1 VIVIDASSL
10 AKYILRE
17 ENWERVRESLLNEPY
32 SLTLALAEVSNA
44 IWKHHVLYKVI
55 SNREAEIMIEALKK
69 LKEDVVIFEPFE
81 EYLKDAME
89 IAVSEKI
96 PVYDALY
103 LAQAKKYGSLLTS
116 DEKQWEIAKKLE
128 IKAEY
133 VE

>member
-1 VIVIDASSL
+1 MIVIDASSL

-17 ENWERVRESLLNEPY
+17 ENWEKVREYLLGEAY
-32 SLTLALAEVSNA
+32 SLTLALAEISNA

-55 SNREAEIMIEALKK
+55 SSKEVGIMLDALRK
-69 LKEDVVIFEPFE
+69 LKENVVIFEPFE
-81 EYLKDAME
+81 NYLETGMK
-89 IAVSEKI
+89 ISINEKI

-116 DEKQWEIAKKLE
+116 DEKQWEIAKKIG